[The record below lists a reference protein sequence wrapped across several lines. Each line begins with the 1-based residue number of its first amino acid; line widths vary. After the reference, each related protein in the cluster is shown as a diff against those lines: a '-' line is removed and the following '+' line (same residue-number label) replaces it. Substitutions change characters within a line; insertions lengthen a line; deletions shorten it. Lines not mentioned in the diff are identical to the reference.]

1 MSCALLTGVQT
12 FALPISF
19 KVADA
24 LSLSGGTLGG
34 PLTGPSSATESVAGL
49 AKFATT
55 AEAQAMTARDVAL
68 SPGGLADGFGG
79 SAKSVSQT
87 SWYQNLPGGVL
98 IQGGQ
103 QNGPTTVAKGQE
115 THKRPVARRGGN
127 KCKGTCI
134 VGVVP

>member
-1 MSCALLTGVQT
+1 MLIPTVDITATDGSTATLASPANDGDVLWAVN
-12 FALPISF
+12 FASF

-68 SPGGLADGFGG
+68 SPGGLADAFGG
-79 SAKSVSQT
+79 AAQSVSQT
-87 SWYQNLPGGVL
+87 SWRSEEHRDG
-98 IQGGQ
+98 
-103 QNGPTTVAKGQE
+103 
-115 THKRPVARRGGN
+115 
-127 KCKGTCI
+127 
-134 VGVVP
+134 